1 MLWLLEP
8 EVRKR
13 MEQAQVAGF
22 EMSAQQRTDFMAR
35 FDDHESRHSSRILSI
50 AGNIAEIQIVGVLTA
65 VPDWSAMF
73 FGGGNTLYSEI
84 ISALSDAQND
94 PNVDSIVMAFDSPGG
109 TVAGV
114 LETVEAIQ
122 RITKSIKAVVSNFAT
137 SAAYLLVSQA
147 GSISA
152 LNRMSTLGSVGVV
165 ASVSIDEDIID
176 ITSKAA
182 PDKAPD
188 VTTVEGR
195 ETVQTYLDGL
205 HQVMVE
211 AIASGRGTTVKNVNV
226 NYGHGGLVLADAALA
241 KGMIDSI
248 SGVSTTVLNGS
259 PTTTAQSG
267 GESMEAI
274 EMNLEELR
282 AQNPALFAEVVNEG
296 VMQERDRVTAHA
308 EMGKSFG
315 AMELAL
321 DAIADGS
328 NMTQTLQAKYQTAGR
343 NASDIQAVNAD
354 DADASAADRTANL
367 NPDTGEEKANAV
379 ADILEQ
385 GMALE
390 ALTHG

>member
-1 MLWLLEP
+1 MLWLLES

-13 MEQAQVAGF
+13 IEQAQVAGF
-22 EMSAQQRTDFMAR
+22 EMTEAQRMEFLAR
-35 FDDHESRHSSRILSI
+35 FDDHDGRRSSRILSI
-50 AGNIAEIQIVGVLTA
+50 AGNVAEIQVVGVLTVA
-65 VPDWSAMF
+65 PDWGAMF

-109 TVAGV
+109 SVAGV

-122 RITKSIKAVVSNFAT
+122 RTTKPIKGVVSNFAT
-137 SAAYLLVSQA
+137 SAAYLLVSQV

-165 ASVSIDEDIID
+165 ASVFVDEDVVD

-205 HQVMVE
+205 HEIMVG
-211 AIASGRGTTVKNVNV
+211 AIASGRGTTVENVNT

-248 SGVSTTVLNGS
+248 SGVSTTVISGS
-259 PTTTAQSG
+259 QTTTAQSG
-267 GESMEAI
+267 GESMEASD
-274 EMNLEELR
+274 MTLEELR
-282 AQNPALFAEVVNEG
+282 AQHPALFAEAVNKG

-321 DAIADGS
+321 NAIADGS
-328 NMTQTLQAKYQTAGR
+328 DMTQTLQAKYQTAGR
-343 NASDIQAVNAD
+343 NAADIAAADAD
-354 DADASAADRTANL
+354 DAAASVADG
-367 NPDTGEEKANAV
+367 TGKPISDPGDQADAV
-379 ADILEQ
+379 ADLMEQ

-390 ALTHG
+390 ALTNG